1 MHSCRVQSLKLS
13 FARMAR
19 CLHSIARLGAFAALL
34 LMPTLSSAAWGEG
47 KECFK
52 SWDEAR
58 DAIQE
63 NGLVSGKQITKLA
76 GDPANVPPESSFLEA
91 YLCKESAGFV
101 YRLYYVDKSG
111 QVVIKTVDAREPFP
125 AP

>member
-1 MHSCRVQSLKLS
+1 
-13 FARMAR
+13 MAGHR
-19 CLHSIARLGAFAALL
+19 YTLARLGAFVALL
-34 LMPTLSSAAWGEG
+34 LVPTLSSAAWGEG

-91 YLCKESAGFV
+91 YLCKDTGGFV

-111 QVVIKTVDAREPFP
+111 QVVIKSVDAREPFP
-125 AP
+125 DK

>member
-1 MHSCRVQSLKLS
+1 MHSCRVQSAEPS
-13 FARMAR
+13 FARMAEHR
-19 CLHSIARLGAFAALL
+19 HTVARVGAFAALL
-34 LMPTLSSAAWGEG
+34 LMPTLTSAAWGEG
-47 KECFK
+47 KDCFK

-58 DAIQE
+58 DVIQE
-63 NGLVSGKQITKLA
+63 NDLVSGKQITKLA

-91 YLCKESAGFV
+91 YLCKETGSFV

-125 AP
+125 SK

>member
-1 MHSCRVQSLKLS
+1 MSGYLS
-13 FARMAR
+13 TV
-19 CLHSIARLGAFAALL
+19 ARLSAFATLL

-58 DAIQE
+58 NAIQE
-63 NGLVSGKQITKLA
+63 NDLVSGKQITKLA
-76 GDPANVPPESSFLEA
+76 GDPVNVPAEWKFLEA
-91 YLCKESAGFV
+91 YLCREPARFV
-101 YRLYYVDKSG
+101 YNLYYVDKSG

-125 AP
+125 GD